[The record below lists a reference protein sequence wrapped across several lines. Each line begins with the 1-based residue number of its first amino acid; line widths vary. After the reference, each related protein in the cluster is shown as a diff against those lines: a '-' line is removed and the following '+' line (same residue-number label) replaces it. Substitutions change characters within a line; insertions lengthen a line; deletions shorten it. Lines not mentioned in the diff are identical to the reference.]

1 MSNSKQ
7 PKTYIGESYDAVH
20 RRYLN
25 GMVSERD
32 WRLFNLLWTWSAP
45 RFGGDAGR
53 AQDRVYQRC
62 GALALERR
70 IARAHAHLTRL
81 SGQSVSMVA

>member
-1 MSNSKQ
+1 MSPSTQ
-7 PKTYIGESYDAVH
+7 PKLYIGESYDAVH
-20 RRYLN
+20 RRYIN

-32 WRLFNLLWTWSAP
+32 WRLFNLLWTWSVP

-53 AQDRVYQRC
+53 VQDRVYQRC

-81 SGQSVSMVA
+81 SAMPVAMVA